1 LFDHADGLNWQNIE
15 HSYAKTVDQGHGRV
29 ETRECWV
36 LGNLEIIKERGA
48 CRDLNA
54 VVRVRGTRT
63 LKGVTSVEDRLFIT
77 SLPVDAARVMRAVW
91 FHWGIE
97 RERPARCC
105 LVSKKN
111 GLHWVLDVQF
121 DEDDSRVRAGNA
133 QANLVAVRHLALSVL
148 KRDVSVKG
156 GVGTKRFRAGLDE
169 AYLLR
174 LLKS

>member
-1 LFDHADGLNWQNIE
+1 MPRFASRGLTVRP
-15 HSYAKTVDQGHGRV
+15 SYRVNSIDQGHGRF

-36 LGNLEIIKERGA
+36 LGNLEIIKERA
-48 CRDLNA
+48 SWRDLNA

-63 LKGVTSVEDRLFIT
+63 LKDVTSVEDRLFIT
-77 SLPVDAARVMRAVW
+77 SLPMDAARVMRAVR

-97 RERPARCC
+97 
-105 LVSKKN
+105 N
-111 GLHWVLDVQF
+111 GLHWVLDVEF
-121 DEDDSRVRAGNA
+121 NEDDSRVRAGNA

-148 KRDVSVKG
+148 KRDVSVRG